1 MQSNNNVIIAE
12 NIGKTYVSKKI
23 QYTALKDVS
32 VTVQKGE
39 FLAILGAS
47 GSGKTT
53 LMNILGTLDRQ
64 TKGRLRIDGVDTET
78 LNDNELCLIRNKKI
92 GFIFQSYNLVNY
104 LSALDNVLLPLM
116 ISNIDTP
123 EKIEEAKQLL
133 SELGLSEKYQKKP
146 LELSGGEQQR
156 VAIAR
161 ALINSPSIILAD
173 EPTGNLDSK
182 TADTVLDILMRMAKK
197 NDITIVMV
205 THDPEIA
212 KSADREIHMKD
223 GVVYKELRSYNKK
236 AK

>member
-1 MQSNNNVIIAE
+1 MSQSENVIIAE
-12 NIGKTYVSKKI
+12 GIGKTYTSKKI
-23 QYTALKDVS
+23 QYTAIKDVS
-32 VTVQKGE
+32 VYVKKGE

-64 TKGRLRIDGVDTET
+64 TKGRLWIDGVETST
-78 LNDNELCLIRNKKI
+78 LNDNKLCLIRNKKI

-116 ISNIDTP
+116 ISNADTS

-133 SELGLSEKYQKKP
+133 SELGLSGKFQKKP

-161 ALINSPSIILAD
+161 ALVNSPSIILAD

-182 TADTVLDILMRMAKK
+182 TAETVLNILMKMAKK
-197 NDITIVMV
+197 NNITIVMV

-223 GVVYKELRSYNKK
+223 GVIYKELRSYNKK
-236 AK
+236 

>member
-12 NIGKTYVSKKI
+12 NIGKTYLSKKI

-64 TKGRLRIDGVDTET
+64 TKGKLRIDGVDTET

-116 ISNIDTP
+116 ISNMDTQ

-133 SELGLSEKYQKKP
+133 SELGLSGKYQKKP

-182 TADTVLDILMRMAKK
+182 TADTVLNILMRMAKK
-197 NDITIVMV
+197 SNITIVMV

-236 AK
+236 T